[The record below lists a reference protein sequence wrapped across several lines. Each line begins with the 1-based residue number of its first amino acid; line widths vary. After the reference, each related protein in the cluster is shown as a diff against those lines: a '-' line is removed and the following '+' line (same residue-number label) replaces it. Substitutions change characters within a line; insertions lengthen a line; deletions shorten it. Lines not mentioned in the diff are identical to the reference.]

1 MVLRHWDPFQDF
13 RRMREN
19 RDRLWRGAYA
29 VHSASREPESWAIP
43 LDVVQEGDN
52 ILVQASMPG
61 VNPEDI
67 DVTVEENVLT
77 ILGKTQTEQ
86 ERQEGDYLIKER
98 RTGSFRRSLRLPDTA
113 DTEKADSHYEQGV
126 LTVSFPRLESKKV
139 KQLPLTVGEAKTQK
153 K

>member
-19 RDRLWRGAYA
+19 RDRLWRGVYPAPA
-29 VHSASREPESWAIP
+29 GSQEREAWAIP
-43 LDVVQEGDN
+43 LDVVQEGDK

-67 DVTVEENVLT
+67 DVSVEENVLT
-77 ILGKTQTEQ
+77 IKGKTRGEQ
-86 ERQEGDYLIKER
+86 VRQEGDYLIKER

-113 DTEKADSHYEQGV
+113 DADKADSRYEQGV

-139 KQLPLTVGEAKTQK
+139 RQLPVTVGEAKAEKQ
-153 K
+153 